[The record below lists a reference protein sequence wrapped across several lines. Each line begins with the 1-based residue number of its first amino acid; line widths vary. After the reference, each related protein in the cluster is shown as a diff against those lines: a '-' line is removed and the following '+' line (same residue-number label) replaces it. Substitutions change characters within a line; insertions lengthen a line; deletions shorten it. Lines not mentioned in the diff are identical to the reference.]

1 MKIDFVKTLIAFAV
15 SALIT
20 YGLFSISEN
29 ENKLLLSYGSFIFLA
44 ITLAL
49 TISVNFKFPRATT
62 NIRVVSGIF
71 FIIALVSNIIF
82 SFFHFSIPS
91 YIIING
97 ILLLIYV
104 LLVYSINKA
113 KQ

>member
-29 ENKLLLSYGSFIFLA
+29 ENKLFLSYGSFIFLA
-44 ITLAL
+44 ITLAS
-49 TISVNFKFPRATT
+49 TIGVNFNFSRTTT

-71 FIIALVSNIIF
+71 FIIALISNIVF
-82 SFFHFSIPS
+82 SFFNFSIPS
-91 YIIING
+91 YVITNG
-97 ILLLIYV
+97 ILLLIFV
-104 LLVYSINKA
+104 LIVYSINKV